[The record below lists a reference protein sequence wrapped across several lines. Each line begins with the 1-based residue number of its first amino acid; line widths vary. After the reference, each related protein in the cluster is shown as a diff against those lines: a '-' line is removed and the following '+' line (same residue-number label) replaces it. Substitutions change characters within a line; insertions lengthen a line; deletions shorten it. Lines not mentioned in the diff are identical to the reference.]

1 MAQNLAPKQLNFCR
15 SFATAVTLFLQAN
28 DVLLSL
34 IEQWDGNSYATGA
47 QPAENNITDEVISGD
62 PLIQDVA
69 YMTADLLNR
78 AEGAVKTVTE
88 AVEANRGYLEAM
100 RS

>member
-15 SFATAVTLFLQAN
+15 SFAAAATTFLQAN

-34 IEQWDGNSYATGA
+34 VEQWKGNSYATGA
-47 QPAENNITDEVISGD
+47 EPIENNITDDVISGD

-78 AEGAVKTVTE
+78 AEGAVETVNA